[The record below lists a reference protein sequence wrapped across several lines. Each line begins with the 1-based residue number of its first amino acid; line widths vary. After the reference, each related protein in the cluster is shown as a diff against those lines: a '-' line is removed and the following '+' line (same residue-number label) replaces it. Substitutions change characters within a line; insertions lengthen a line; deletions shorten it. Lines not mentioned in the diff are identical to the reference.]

1 MSDYELRLTDSRGQ
15 TTLIYRFLTLDDA
28 RAITTLRDVPEDTYV
43 RYELW
48 RGMELVE
55 EGPPSTVH

>member
-1 MSDYELRLTDSRGQ
+1 MSNYELRLTDSRGQ

-28 RAITTLRDVPEDTYV
+28 QAIKALRDVPEASYV

-48 RGMELVE
+48 RGMELLE

>member
-1 MSDYELRLTDSRGQ
+1 MSNYELRLTDSHGQ

-28 RAITTLRDVPEDTYV
+28 RAIRALRDVPEDSYV

-55 EGPPSTVH
+55 EGPRSTLH